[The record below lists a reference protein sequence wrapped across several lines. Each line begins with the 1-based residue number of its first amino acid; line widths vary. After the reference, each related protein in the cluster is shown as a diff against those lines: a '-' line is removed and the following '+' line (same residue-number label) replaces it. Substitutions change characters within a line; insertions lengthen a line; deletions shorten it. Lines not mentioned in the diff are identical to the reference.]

1 MHSSSSGQPPRRRV
15 GWLVRVLLIL
25 IAGAAALA
33 GAAGAAQAETRTWNH
48 VVDDLVVVIDN
59 AGTAYRGGDPDSAKD
74 LVNDA
79 YFGYY
84 EKLGFEKTVMA
95 YISGDRA
102 ATVEYQFSRV
112 KKDITAGEPAEK
124 VDSDLAQLAGML
136 REDANRL
143 DGTAEA
149 PFAVLFQ
156 SLLIML
162 REGFEATLVVG
173 AIIAYLVKSGHGD
186 KARAVYVGSA
196 AALGVSALLAWLLN
210 SLTILSGANQ
220 ELIEGFTVLIAVVM
234 LIYVSSWI
242 LSKTEGDAWSSYI
255 RRKSDESIR
264 QGNVLTL
271 ACVAFL
277 AVFREGAEMILFY
290 QALIARSPAS
300 TGQLWVGVVIGLVLL
315 AVTYVLIRLLSVRV
329 PLRPFFLGTSLLLAV
344 MAFSFAGT
352 GVKEL
357 QAGGLVSASPVG
369 WLQSVDL
376 LGVYPTVETLSTQ
389 AAVAI
394 IFVGLYWFGFRKAR
408 SAATAETERV
418 STTTTSAQTGPE
430 SGSRPVAEVTSQPQH
445 QEISK

>member
-1 MHSSSSGQPPRRRV
+1 VS
-15 GWLVRVLLIL
+15 WLVRVLLIL
-25 IAGAAALA
+25 VAGVAALT
-33 GAAGAAQAETRTWNH
+33 GAAGAAQAETQTWNH
-48 VVDDLVVVIDN
+48 VVDDMVVVIN
-59 AGTAYRGGDPDSAKD
+59 KAGTAYRAGDSDSAKD
-74 LVNDA
+74 LVNDV

-102 ATVEYQFSRV
+102 AAVEYQFSQV
-112 KKDITAGEPAEK
+112 KKDITAGEPSEQ

-149 PFAVLFQ
+149 PYAVLFQ

-162 REGFEATLVVG
+162 REGFEAILVVG
-173 AIIAYLVKSGHGD
+173 AIVAYLVKSGHRE
-186 KARAVYVGSA
+186 KARAVYVGSV
-196 AALGVSALLAWLLN
+196 AALVASALLAWLLN

-264 QGNVLTL
+264 QGSVLTL
-271 ACVAFL
+271 AFVAFL

-290 QALIARSPAS
+290 QALMARSAGS
-300 TGQLWVGVVIGLVLL
+300 TAQLWVGVVIGLVLL

-329 PLRPFFLGTSLLLAV
+329 PLRPFFLGTSFLLAV

-357 QAGGLVSASPVG
+357 QAGGLVSASPIG
-369 WLQSVDL
+369 WLRSFDL
-376 LGVYPTVETLSTQ
+376 LGVYPTVETLSAQ

-408 SAATAETERV
+408 SAAAAEIRPV
-418 STTTTSAQTGPE
+418 ASTTTFAQTGPE
-430 SGSRPVAEVTSQPQH
+430 SGSHPVAEVTSQPHH

>member
-1 MHSSSSGQPPRRRV
+1 MHSSPSGDRPRPRV
-15 GWLVRVLLIL
+15 NWLARVLLIL
-25 IAGAAALA
+25 VAGAAALA
-33 GAAGAAQAETRTWNH
+33 GAAGAAQAETRTWND
-48 VVDDLVVVIDN
+48 VVDDMVVVIKD
-59 AGTAYRGGDPDSAKD
+59 AGTAYRGGDTDAAKD

-102 ATVEYQFSRV
+102 ATVEYQFSQV
-112 KKDITAGEPAEK
+112 KKDIAAGEPAEQ
-124 VDSDLAQLAGML
+124 VDADLAQLAGML

-149 PFAVLFQ
+149 PYAVLFQ

-162 REGFEATLVVG
+162 REGFEAILVVG
-173 AIIAYLVKSGHGD
+173 AIIAYLVKSGHRD
-186 KARAVYVGSA
+186 KSRAVYVGSA
-196 AALGVSALLAWLLN
+196 AALVASALLAWLLN

-271 ACVAFL
+271 AFVAFL

-290 QALIARSPAS
+290 QALMARSPAS
-300 TGQLWVGVVIGLVLL
+300 TGELWVGVVIGLVML

-329 PLRPFFLGTSLLLAV
+329 PLRPFFLGTSFLLAV

-352 GVKEL
+352 GIKEL
-357 QAGGLVSASPVG
+357 QAGGLVGASPVG
-369 WLQSVDL
+369 WMRSVDL

-394 IFVGLYWFGFRKAR
+394 IFVGLYGFGLRRAR
-408 SAATAETERV
+408 SAAAAAHTRPSSARTF
-418 STTTTSAQTGPE
+418 AQTGPE
-430 SGSRPVAEVTSQPQH
+430 SGSRGLPEEASQSHH
-445 QEISK
+445 QEIS